1 MSRGRLPL
9 RVLASGSPG
18 PIATLVWG
26 IIRGLVLMA
35 VLALAPAAHALEAS
49 DLLEPEQAFR
59 FSARVLD
66 ARSVELRYRIAKGY
80 YLYRERFEFAAES
93 PTAKIGSPA
102 FPRGEPHTDAFFG
115 RTETYRD
122 ELAIVL
128 PVDAPSPLLT
138 LQVTSQ
144 GCADAGVCYPPQKLR
159 VSLDLSKPGPV
170 SAASL
175 SGGGVDSPASIP
187 SGASVFS
194 SDTDIAALFNS
205 GGFWL
210 VMASFFGFGLLLAFT
225 PCMLPMLPILSGIV
239 IGEGRDLGK
248 VRALVLSLAYVLGM
262 AVTYALAGV
271 AAAYS
276 GTLLAAALQNPW
288 VLTVFALVFV
298 WLALSMFGWHDI
310 QLPGFLHNRLHR
322 AHHKLEGGR
331 IVSVALMGVLSAVIV
346 SPCVAAP
353 LAGALL
359 YISQSRDVLMGGS
372 ALFVMALGMG
382 LPLVAVGVSEGALL
396 PKSGPWMTTVKQ
408 FFGVLLLGVA
418 IWIISPVIPV
428 VVQMLAWS
436 TLLIVWAMFMRAF
449 DPLPTDA
456 KAPARLWKGAGVI
469 ALVMGVAMLVGALAG
484 SRDPLRP
491 LAGLFGDAPRGSSV
505 RFERVRTLAELDER
519 VKTAG
524 RPVMLDFYADW
535 CVTCKEMERNT
546 FSDPRVAER
555 MGQMLLLQADV
566 TANNEADKALLRRF
580 RLFGPPGIVFFDA
593 AGQENPA
600 VRVIGFQPP
609 ERFLTS
615 LDRALLPAAVKE
627 ALPLGLP
634 RPATDVPA
642 TSVPRPAQSK

>member
-1 MSRGRLPL
+1 MTILYNRRKDVLVRGSARFAAVVETTIRALFL
-9 RVLASGSPG
+9 MLCL
-18 PIATLVWG
+18 LV
-26 IIRGLVLMA
+26 
-35 VLALAPAAHALEAS
+35 PAAQALEAS

-66 ARSVELRYRIAKGY
+66 GQTVELRYQVAKGY
-80 YLYRERFEFAAES
+80 YLYRERFEFAAE
-93 PTAKIGSPA
+93 PA
-102 FPRGEPHTDAFFG
+102 GVQLGTPKFPRGEPHTDAFFG
-115 RTETYRD
+115 RTETYRN
-122 ELAIVL
+122 EVSIVL
-128 PVDAPSPLLT
+128 PVKAAPPGFT

-144 GCADAGVCYPPQKLR
+144 GCADAGVCYPPQKQR
-159 VSLDLSKPGPV
+159 VALDISKPG
-170 SAASL
+170 SA
-175 SGGGVDSPASIP
+175 GGTTGGVDVPEPAGTSM
-187 SGASVFS
+187 FS

-248 VRALVLSLAYVLGM
+248 VRALILSLAYVLGM
-262 AVTYALAGV
+262 AVTYAFAGI

-276 GTLLAAALQNPW
+276 GTLLAAALQNAW
-288 VLTVFALVFV
+288 VLTAFALMFV

-310 QLPGFLHNRLHR
+310 QLPGFLHNRLHH

-331 IVSVALMGVLSAVIV
+331 VISVALMGVLSAVIV

-382 LPLVAVGVSEGALL
+382 LPLVVVGVSEGALL

-408 FFGVLLLGVA
+408 FFGVLMLGVA
-418 IWIISPVIPV
+418 IWIVSPVIPV

-436 TLLIVWAMFMRAF
+436 TLLIVWAMFMRAI

-469 ALVMGVAMLVGALAG
+469 ALVAGVAMLVGVLAG

-491 LAGLFGDAPRGSSV
+491 LTGLFGDAAPRSSV
-505 RFERVRTLAELDER
+505 RFERVRALAELEDR
-519 VKTAG
+519 VRAAG
-524 RPVMLDFYADW
+524 RPAMLDFYADW
-535 CVTCKEMERNT
+535 CVTCKEMERDT

-555 MGQMLLLQADV
+555 MGQLLLLQVDV
-566 TANNEADKALLRRF
+566 TANNDDDKALLRRF
-580 RLFGPPGIVFFDA
+580 RLFGPPGIVFFDD
-593 AGQENPA
+593 AGNENPA

-609 ERFLTS
+609 ERFLAS
-615 LDRALLPAAVKE
+615 LERGSRPVAGQAGLPLPAK
-627 ALPLGLP
+627 
-634 RPATDVPA
+634 DVPA
-642 TSVPRPAQSK
+642 TSVPRPTQSK